1 MNQANITVFASMTLY
16 MIRKAKLLAIAVFSA
31 ILPFGCAAIP
41 ENTISQDDCSNTKEN
56 RKKCPEITRIITAEK
71 NTVKMRIKVYN
82 KAGNF
87 NPNLQESDFSVETIS
102 EFGSKKTIKPTVIL
116 PTDTRAKTT
125 PADVIIMLDMSGSMK
140 FRDSSPGRR
149 RIKFKGAINA
159 IYKFIDA
166 ANDNPNLTVRIGL
179 APFGKGGNQFT
190 VSNKSLD
197 ANFYPSNSEKLKEKI
212 EELANEKISASTN
225 LYQPLETA
233 VKYLRNSVELTSDN
247 NNKTDNYQSKQ
258 LVVIVLSD
266 GFHNHDRETEEI
278 QFERLKKILQPQDS
292 QKPKVKVHTLGYG
305 ESLKKIYNSSKC
317 KIKLTEPQLTEDKT
331 IIQDKVID
339 QIIENCEHPRT
350 SIDQLIVDQ
359 PRLRKIADLTGGIH
373 QFPDNVEEVAQ
384 SLIKFLESLR
394 EYELEYKQPDGDR
407 ATKYQAKVLVKGL
420 TSNAQDYR
428 ITNIGYEPLEF
439 KTRGL
444 LILVA
449 LVTFG
454 LIGVRP
460 FIKWSQKLRAER

>member
-1 MNQANITVFASMTLY
+1 MTLY
-16 MIRKAKLLAIAVFSA
+16 TIHKAKLTIIAVFFA
-31 ILPFGCAAIP
+31 VLPFGCAAILK
-41 ENTISQDDCSNTKEN
+41 ETISQNDCSNITEN
-56 RKKCPEITRIITAEK
+56 RQECLEITDLRITQDNIDK
-71 NTVKMRIKVYN
+71 VQNTVKMRVKVSN
-82 KAGNF
+82 KEGNF
-87 NPNLQESDFSVETIS
+87 NPNLQESDFSVETIN
-102 EFGSKKTIKPTVIL
+102 EFGQERTIQPTVIL
-116 PTDTRAKTT
+116 PTDTSVKTT

-149 RIKFKGAINA
+149 RIKFKGAIDA
-159 IYKFIDA
+159 IDKFIDA
-166 ANDNPNLTVRIGL
+166 TNEKPNLTVRIGL

-449 LVTFG
+449 LVAFG
-454 LIGVRP
+454 VIWVLP
-460 FIKWSQKLRAER
+460 FFLWSQKLRAER

>member
-1 MNQANITVFASMTLY
+1 MTLY
-16 MIRKAKLLAIAVFSA
+16 TIHKAKLTIIAVFFA
-31 ILPFGCAAIP
+31 VLPFGCAAILK
-41 ENTISQDDCSNTKEN
+41 ETISQNDCSNITEN
-56 RKKCPEITRIITAEK
+56 RQECLEITDLRITQDNIDK
-71 NTVKMRIKVYN
+71 VQNTVKMRVKVSN
-82 KAGNF
+82 KEGNF
-87 NPNLQESDFSVETIS
+87 NPNLQESDFSVETIN
-102 EFGSKKTIKPTVIL
+102 EFGQERTIQPTVIL
-116 PTDTRAKTT
+116 PTDTSVKTT

-149 RIKFKGAINA
+149 RIKFKGAIDA
-159 IYKFIDA
+159 IDKFIDA
-166 ANDNPNLTVRIGL
+166 ANDKPNLTVRIGL

-305 ESLKKIYNSSKC
+305 ESLKKIYDSSKC

-439 KTRGL
+439 QTRGL

-449 LVTFG
+449 LVAFG
-454 LIGVRP
+454 LIGVLP
-460 FIKWSQKLRAER
+460 FFLWSQKLRADR

>member
-1 MNQANITVFASMTLY
+1 MTLY
-16 MIRKAKLLAIAVFSA
+16 TIHKAKLTIIAVFFA
-31 ILPFGCAAIP
+31 VLPFGCAAILK
-41 ENTISQDDCSNTKEN
+41 ETISQNDCSNITEN
-56 RKKCPEITRIITAEK
+56 RQECLEITDLRITQDNIDK
-71 NTVKMRIKVYN
+71 VQNTVKMRVKVSN
-82 KAGNF
+82 KEGNF
-87 NPNLQESDFSVETIS
+87 NPNLQESDFSVETIN
-102 EFGSKKTIKPTVIL
+102 EFGQERTIQPTVIL
-116 PTDTRAKTT
+116 PTDTSVKTT

-149 RIKFKGAINA
+149 RIKFKGAIDA
-159 IYKFIDA
+159 IDKFIDA
-166 ANDNPNLTVRIGL
+166 TNEKPNLTVRIGL

-305 ESLKKIYNSSKC
+305 ESLKKIYDSSKC

-359 PRLRKIADLTGGIH
+359 PRLREIADSTGGIH

-428 ITNIGYEPLEF
+428 ITNIGYEPLKF

-454 LIGVRP
+454 LIGVLP
-460 FIKWSQKLRAER
+460 FFLWSQKLRAER

>member
-1 MNQANITVFASMTLY
+1 MTLY
-16 MIRKAKLLAIAVFSA
+16 TIHKAKLTIIAVFFA
-31 ILPFGCAAIP
+31 VLPFGCAAILK
-41 ENTISQDDCSNTKEN
+41 ETISQNDCSNITEN
-56 RKKCPEITRIITAEK
+56 RQECLEITDLRITQDNIDK
-71 NTVKMRIKVYN
+71 VQNTVKMRVKVSN
-82 KAGNF
+82 KEGNF
-87 NPNLQESDFSVETIS
+87 NPNLQESDFSVETIN
-102 EFGSKKTIKPTVIL
+102 EFGQERTIQPTVIL
-116 PTDTRAKTT
+116 PTDTSVKTT

-149 RIKFKGAINA
+149 RIKFKGAIDA
-159 IYKFIDA
+159 IDKFIDA
-166 ANDNPNLTVRIGL
+166 TNEKPNLTVRIGL

-305 ESLKKIYNSSKC
+305 ESLKKIYDSSKC

-359 PRLRKIADLTGGIH
+359 PRLREIADSTGGIH

-384 SLIKFLESLR
+384 SLIKFLESLQ
-394 EYELEYKQPDGDR
+394 EYELEYKQPDADR

-428 ITNIGYEPLEF
+428 ITNIGYEPLKF

-454 LIGVRP
+454 LIGVLP
-460 FIKWSQKLRAER
+460 FFLWSQKLRAER

>member
-1 MNQANITVFASMTLY
+1 MTLY
-16 MIRKAKLLAIAVFSA
+16 TIHKAKLTIIAVFFA
-31 ILPFGCAAIP
+31 VLPFGCAAILK
-41 ENTISQDDCSNTKEN
+41 ETISQNDCSNITEN
-56 RKKCPEITRIITAEK
+56 RQECLEITDLRITQDNIDK
-71 NTVKMRIKVYN
+71 VQNTVKMRVKVSN
-82 KAGNF
+82 KEGNF
-87 NPNLQESDFSVETIS
+87 NPNLQESDFSVETIN
-102 EFGSKKTIKPTVIL
+102 EFGQERTIQPTVIL
-116 PTDTRAKTT
+116 PTDTSVKTT

-149 RIKFKGAINA
+149 RIKFKGAIDA
-159 IYKFIDA
+159 IDKFIDA
-166 ANDNPNLTVRIGL
+166 TNEKPNLTVRIGL

-439 KTRGL
+439 QTRGL

-449 LVTFG
+449 LVAFG
-454 LIGVRP
+454 LIGVLP
-460 FIKWSQKLRAER
+460 FFLWSQKLRADR

>member
-1 MNQANITVFASMTLY
+1 MTLY
-16 MIRKAKLLAIAVFSA
+16 TIHKAKLTIIAVFFA
-31 ILPFGCAAIP
+31 VLPFGCAAILK
-41 ENTISQDDCSNTKEN
+41 ETISQNDCSNITEN
-56 RKKCPEITRIITAEK
+56 RQECLEITDLRITQDNIDK
-71 NTVKMRIKVYN
+71 VQNTVKMRVKVSN
-82 KAGNF
+82 KEGNF
-87 NPNLQESDFSVETIS
+87 NPNLQESDFSVETIN
-102 EFGSKKTIKPTVIL
+102 EFGQERTIQPTVIL
-116 PTDTRAKTT
+116 PTDTSVKTT

-149 RIKFKGAINA
+149 RIKFKGAIDA
-159 IYKFIDA
+159 IDKFIDA
-166 ANDNPNLTVRIGL
+166 TNEKPNLTVRIGL

-394 EYELEYKQPDGDR
+394 EYELEYKQPDADR

-449 LVTFG
+449 LVIFG
-454 LIGVRP
+454 IIGVYP
-460 FIKWSQKLRAER
+460 FIEWSKKLRVDR